1 MCNEMF
7 VQPKNKIEP
16 VYLGDGVYCDFE
28 PNGITLKANHHLN
41 PTDTIWLDAEV
52 LEKLFKIC
60 REYGLQL

>member
-1 MCNEMF
+1 MF
-7 VQPKNKIEP
+7 VQPKNKVEP

-28 PNGITLKANHHLN
+28 SYGIVLKANDHLN
-41 PTDTIWLDAEV
+41 PTDTIHLEVEV